1 MFTIRHAEA
10 RGEANFGW
18 LHSRHSFSFGSYYD
32 EANMGH
38 SALRVINDDAVTP
51 GAGFATHGHRDMEIV
66 SYVLEGAM
74 EHKDS
79 MGNVQYLPKGE
90 FQLMSAG
97 KGITHSEYNASKTEG
112 LKFLQIWIVPEEQG
126 GIPGY
131 QQKRF
136 TTKQGLTPI
145 ISPSG
150 KDGTL
155 KIKQQA
161 SMSQLIMAPDT
172 EQVLELKPSGNAYI
186 HQISGQLELNGQ
198 TIGPGD
204 GVKIAQWEPIVLRN
218 KGTEAVNALVFT
230 LP

>member
-1 MFTIRHAEA
+1 MLIIRRADE
-10 RGEANFGW
+10 RGTADFGW

-32 EANMGH
+32 EAHMGH
-38 SALRVINDDAVTP
+38 SVLRVINDDAVSP
-51 GAGFATHGHRDMEIV
+51 GAGFATHGHRDMEII

-79 MGNVQYLPKGE
+79 MGNVQYLPEGE

-97 KGITHSEYNASKTEG
+97 KGITHSEYNASKTAG

-126 GIPGY
+126 GIPVY

-136 TTKQGLTPI
+136 TSEQGLTAI
-145 ISPSG
+145 ITPTG

-155 KIKQQA
+155 KVKQQA
-161 SMSQLIMAPDT
+161 SMSQLILAPAT
-172 EQVLELKPSGNAYI
+172 EQLVDLRSTPKAYI
-186 HQISGQLELNGQ
+186 QQISGQLEVNGQ
-198 TIGPGD
+198 LIGPGD
-204 GVKIAQWEPIVLRN
+204 GVKLAELDQIVLRN
-218 KGTEAVNALVFT
+218 NATTEAKALVFE